1 MVAPGFRE
9 LFERFVLQNV
19 EAEEGLR
26 RAERIR
32 EYERGRADVLA
43 SIELGV
49 LPQQGRPVL
58 GYPSAAHIHATG
70 SVASFSPIVSGP
82 ALEAPGLTGGA
93 PGVVQMPRGEYGLEA
108 ATGTG
113 QISRKAPAEPPA
125 GVFFSR

>member
-43 SIELGV
+43 AIELGV
-49 LPQQGRPVL
+49 PPQQGRPVP
-58 GYPSAAHIHATG
+58 GYPSGAHMHASG
-70 SVASFSPIVSGP
+70 NVASLPPTASGS
-82 ALEAPGLTGGA
+82 ALEVPAPTSGA
-93 PGVVQMPRGEYGLEA
+93 PRVVQLPR
-108 ATGTG
+108 
-113 QISRKAPAEPPA
+113 
-125 GVFFSR
+125 